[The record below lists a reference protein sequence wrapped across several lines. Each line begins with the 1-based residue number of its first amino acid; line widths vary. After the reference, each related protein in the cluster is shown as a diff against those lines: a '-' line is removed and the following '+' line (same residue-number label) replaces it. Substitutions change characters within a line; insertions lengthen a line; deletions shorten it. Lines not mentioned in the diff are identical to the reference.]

1 MEEEEDDDDDDE
13 LTTKNVVA
21 DVAVEEK
28 KTSKFKRLCQKI
40 RGRAKNTV
48 KKTPSSSSEMPK
60 PEGKQKSA
68 RSAAA
73 DAQQASD
80 AAAEYLRQ
88 PRYACGQLFVSSIVT
103 SLAVN
108 SFYNPSLAH
117 MIEGMIDAQI
127 LMVDVGKGW
136 HREPFYDFYRHVLE
150 NRDLL
155 AIGIFRKVM
164 VEGGTKSGFS
174 EANKAKERMQG
185 KKKKKAKSVFALLP
199 DNYVFSSPPAKSPN
213 LTQDDTVICIMKKDW
228 SKIPERYGPQL
239 RSMDYNKHKGLK
251 NAAGV
256 MQGAT
261 SNMGQTQSSANTNSF
276 ALGNGTNG

>member
-1 MEEEEDDDDDDE
+1 MPKMGGAEEMMEEEDEDDDDDE

-48 KKTPSSSSEMPK
+48 KKTPSSSSEIPK

-127 LMVDVGKGW
+127 VMVDVGKGW
-136 HREPFYDFYRHVLE
+136 HREPFYDFYRHVLA

-155 AIGIFRKVM
+155 AIGIFRKVLIDN
-164 VEGGTKSGFS
+164 KPNSGFQES
-174 EANKAKERMQG
+174 SKAKAR
-185 KKKKKAKSVFALLP
+185 
-199 DNYVFSSPPAKSPN
+199 
-213 LTQDDTVICIMKKDW
+213 LT
-228 SKIPERYGPQL
+228 
-239 RSMDYNKHKGLK
+239 
-251 NAAGV
+251 
-256 MQGAT
+256 
-261 SNMGQTQSSANTNSF
+261 
-276 ALGNGTNG
+276 

>member
-1 MEEEEDDDDDDE
+1 MGGAGEKIEEDEEEEEEEEE
-13 LTTKNVVA
+13 LTAHVDESVQQPKS
-21 DVAVEEK
+21 
-28 KTSKFKRLCQKI
+28 TSKFSRLMRKL
-40 RGRAKNTV
+40 RGGAAVV
-48 KKTPSSSSEMPK
+48 KKNGTGGSTDAGQPQSASK
-60 PEGKQKSA
+60 AKSA

-73 DAQQASD
+73 DAQQAAD
-80 AAAEYLRQ
+80 ASSEYLRQ

-155 AIGIFRKVM
+155 AIGIFRKVS
-164 VEGGTKSGFS
+164 VGSKPTSAFN
-174 EANKAKERMQG
+174 EAAKAKERLQG
-185 KKKKKAKSVFALLP
+185 KKKKKAKSIFALLP
-199 DNYVFSSPPAKSPN
+199 DNYVFSSPPAKTAF

-239 RSMDYNKHKGLK
+239 RSMDYGKHKNLQRT
-251 NAAGV
+251 ALT
-256 MQGAT
+256 MQ
-261 SNMGQTQSSANTNSF
+261 
-276 ALGNGTNG
+276 